1 MTPLRCRYLPKS
13 SLSLPPFFRL
23 LQAILRTKYAIQQES
38 TVSGIVTNRL
48 PDHAFCRK
56 WGGVRKGV
64 FLATY
69 PHENTMH
76 ITTIELLCRTAG
88 LNIRLQNA
96 ADKHCY

>member
-56 WGGVRKGV
+56 WGGGPKGGILGNIPPRKHH
-64 FLATY
+64 AY
-69 PHENTMH
+69 HNH
-76 ITTIELLCRTAG
+76 
-88 LNIRLQNA
+88 
-96 ADKHCY
+96 